1 MDRAGKREVKT
12 ANAER
17 PLHPRE
23 VHQGDTLY
31 RTFKGETRPAFDT
44 VMNVLIALDIQ
55 IVAKPIR
62 RLVELG
68 LKAKG
73 K

>member
-1 MDRAGKREVKT
+1 MRR
-12 ANAER
+12 
-17 PLHPRE
+17 
-23 VHQGDTLY
+23 DTLY

-55 IVAKPIR
+55 IVAKPVR

-68 LKAKG
+68 LKAKE